1 MTNENKTIKDTFK
14 LNGFTQLIKRATR
27 ITKDT
32 ETLID
37 LIATNNPSVIP
48 CTEVLPTSLSDHDM
62 VCCLR
67 KLNNMKFKQK
77 TVECRNYARYDY
89 ESMNNDFQRVDWSSL
104 YSLRDVNKALEFF
117 NNTVSSIF
125 NKHAPFITKKVRG
138 KPFNWNTPEI
148 RRAMTDRNRILK
160 KARKSNCSRDWNLYR
175 SLRNRCNNRIKSAK
189 ATYQRKLLSEN
200 SDNPAK
206 FWSCLKKIFPY
217 KILSG

>member
-1 MTNENKTIKDTFK
+1 MELKK
-14 LNGFTQLIKRATR
+14 
-27 ITKDT
+27 
-32 ETLID
+32 
-37 LIATNNPSVIP
+37 
-48 CTEVLPTSLSDHDM
+48 
-62 VCCLR
+62 
-67 KLNNMKFKQK
+67 K

-89 ESMNNDFQRVDWSSL
+89 ESMNNDFQRVDLSSL
-104 YSLRDVNKALEFF
+104 YNLRDVNKALEFF

-125 NKHAPFITKKVRG
+125 NKHAPFINKKVRG
-138 KPFNWNTPEI
+138 KPFNWITPEI

-206 FWSCLKKIFPY
+206 FWSCLKRYFLIKPNLPILRTHNVILIARTSSAIIFEMLWIYSRKVP
-217 KILSG
+217 SS